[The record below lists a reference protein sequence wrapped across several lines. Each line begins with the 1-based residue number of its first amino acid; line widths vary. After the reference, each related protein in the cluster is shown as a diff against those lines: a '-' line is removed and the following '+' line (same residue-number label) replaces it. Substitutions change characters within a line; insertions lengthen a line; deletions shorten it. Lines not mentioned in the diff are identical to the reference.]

1 MSEHE
6 IPLSETVRLM
16 ADVIREG
23 KGRVQ
28 VNFEPSF
35 LYEIAN
41 VLSHYEDWEWNFNNE
56 SKDC

>member
-1 MSEHE
+1 MSKYEM
-6 IPLSETVRLM
+6 PLSETVRLM

-41 VLSHYEDWEWNFNNE
+41 VLSHYEDWEWEFGNGKQE
-56 SKDC
+56 

>member
-1 MSEHE
+1 MSENE
-6 IPLSETVRLM
+6 MPLSETVRLM
-16 ADVIREG
+16 ADVIRKG

-41 VLSHYEDWEWNFNNE
+41 VLSHYEDWEWEFGNGQQE
-56 SKDC
+56 